1 VENKD
6 IKYQYV
12 YYILIIMTTYFDDT
26 QLFST
31 PKVSQYNNHMVMT
44 NVSKETKKK
53 YVNIDTKYC
62 DEYINNRTNSTNIS
76 TYNIAS
82 FTFTL
87 PEKLTD
93 TKSITVINAEIPMT
107 YYNIS
112 SAAGNNYFKLRSDFN
127 GSYTQMVIIPDGQYT
142 NSSLMTY
149 INSLFVQSAYKN
161 QSTNIAI
168 SLNTNSTVTFT
179 SDASGAGYFYID
191 FAVDSAGN
199 FDKYN
204 FKNKL
209 GWLLGFRGLTYKVIK
224 GTPITS
230 ESTINIT
237 GPKYMYLA
245 IEDYSKGLQNSFS
258 SPLAFSIINKKVIA
272 KICLNNQLYPYGCVY
287 PSNIKNGSMMSDKR
301 NYSGKTDLQRLQIQ
315 LIGEDG
321 NPINLNGSDF
331 SFGLEIEYE

>member
-1 VENKD
+1 
-6 IKYQYV
+6 
-12 YYILIIMTTYFDDT
+12 MSTYFDDT

-53 YVNIDTKYC
+53 YINIDTKYC
-62 DEYINNRTNSTNIS
+62 DEYLNNRTNTSNPA

-82 FTFTL
+82 YTFTL

-93 TKSITVINAEIPMT
+93 TKSITVVNAEIPMT
-107 YYNIS
+107 HYNIS
-112 SAAGNNYFKLRSDFN
+112 ASAGNNFFKLRSDYN
-127 GSYTQMVIIPDGQYT
+127 GSNFSIMVTIPDGQYT

-149 INSLFVQSAYKN
+149 INSLFATNAYKN
-161 QSTNIAI
+161 QSTNMAIA
-168 SLNTNSTVTFT
+168 LNTNSTVTFS
-179 SDASGAGYFYID
+179 SDASGSGYFYVD
-191 FAVDSAGN
+191 FAVDSTGN

-209 GWLLGFRGLTYKVIK
+209 GWLMGFRGVSYKVQK
-224 GTPITS
+224 NAAITS
-230 ESTINIT
+230 ESTININ

-245 IEDYSKGLQNSFS
+245 IEDYSKGTQNSFS
-258 SPLAFSIINKKVIA
+258 SPLAFSVINKKVIA
-272 KICLNNQLYPYGCVY
+272 KICLNMQLFPYGCVY
-287 PSNIKNGSMMSDKR
+287 PSNIKNGSLMSDKR
-301 NYSGKTDLQRLQIQ
+301 NYSGKIDLQRLQIQ

-321 NPINLNGSDF
+321 NPVNLNGSDF